1 MSEQQQQQQPII
13 ILLSGWSQAGKDTAA
28 DLLVNIYGFQK
39 FAFAEEPKIAT
50 AQKYNFPLQWTMTQ
64 PGKALEIRTENGQL
78 RTVRDLVIEYANAER
93 AKNPHV
99 WASSIANKIKESCK
113 GKQKKFVISDW
124 RFIDELVGL
133 QKALQNISPA
143 IYPIQIRRPSQLV
156 SPVADNTEYA
166 LLGFPFYM
174 TIKNTGDKFFITNI
188 GREMHQIIGR

>member
-1 MSEQQQQQQPII
+1 MIQSKEPII
-13 ILLSGWSQAGKDTAA
+13 ILLAGWSHAGKDTAA
-28 DLLVNIYGFQK
+28 DLLANHYGFQK

-64 PGKALEIRTENGQL
+64 DGKTQIIRTENGQFK
-78 RTVRDLVIEYANAER
+78 TVRDLIIECANAER
-93 AKNPHV
+93 TKNPQV
-99 WASSIANKIKESCK
+99 WASSVANKIKESCK

-133 QKALQNISPA
+133 QKALQDISPA

-174 TIKNTGDKFFITNI
+174 TINNPGNKYFLTNI
-188 GREMHQIIGR
+188 GRELHTLISKD